1 MRPRYTEAIIA
12 PTPNSAGIAAKPSLP
27 DLVLSITDQVAN
39 AQTHA
44 DDHSAIRSWFLEVIQ
59 RFSLSSAEPGLAIHP
74 IVSKC
79 RIRAD
84 DAMTATG
91 RLRNVRSAARK
102 LPVGFRQR
110 WSCSDRLNVAI
121 WWKADVAV
129 GFRFATARG
138 RLER

>member
-1 MRPRYTEAIIA
+1 VRPRYTEAIIA

-91 RLRNVRSAARK
+91 RYRSVRFSASELPSARMNRPRTRGDLPK
-102 LPVGFRQR
+102 LFRMPFI
-110 WSCSDRLNVAI
+110 LNTYV
-121 WWKADVAV
+121 
-129 GFRFATARG
+129 
-138 RLER
+138 